1 MRPATLFLASGLIL
15 AIGCGPTPESTT
27 ENTVRA
33 VSTLSETTTTETVPP
48 FKPPAGLVEA
58 VTISI
63 AGDDRDRADVISVAN
78 EDEVG
83 LFTSIA
89 SCSLVEG
96 SGWFPLEIV
105 AADRTGSF
113 LRLWSHTYTPEG
125 LGAIEGELI
134 VRRPGRVSLAAA
146 VTVFVGDGET
156 SGSFTGTTDDGETI
170 SGEFECRGP
179 SSTSE
184 AEEHAD
190 AELSIRV
197 VDDVRVDEQRIRRLG
212 FRASSTQACPTSS
225 EGTSKRWQII
235 DAEHPVGGLT
245 AVRLLFNSATNQWS
259 GEFQVAQDV
268 VVVEQLAVAEMP
280 NGIVLSGVSTD
291 GLSVDGAL
299 SC

>member
-1 MRPATLFLASGLIL
+1 MRPASLFLASGLIL
-15 AIGCGPTPESTT
+15 AIGCGPTREATT
-27 ENTVRA
+27 DTTVGA
-33 VSTLSETTTTETVPP
+33 VRTLPETTATQTVPR

-63 AGDDRDRADVISVAN
+63 TGDDRDRADVITVAN
-78 EDEVG
+78 DDQIG
-83 LFTSIA
+83 LFTSVA
-89 SCSLVEG
+89 SCSLAEG

-134 VRRPGRVSLAAA
+134 AHYPDETSLGAA

-156 SGSFTGTTDDGETI
+156 SGSFTGTAVDGEAI
-170 SGEFECRGP
+170 AGEFECRRP
-179 SSTSE
+179 LSTSE
-184 AEEHAD
+184 AEDTAE

-197 VDDVRVDEQRIRRLG
+197 VDDDRFDDQRIRRLG
-212 FRASSTQACPTSS
+212 FRASSTQACPTSN
-225 EGTSKRWQII
+225 EGTSERWQII

-245 AVRLLFNSATNQWS
+245 AVRLLFNSARGNWS

-268 VVVEQLAVAEMP
+268 IVVEQLAVAEMP
-280 NGIVLSGVSTD
+280 NGIVFSGVSTD
-291 GLSVDGAL
+291 RLSVDGAL

>member
-1 MRPATLFLASGLIL
+1 MRPASLFLASGLIL

-27 ENTVRA
+27 ETTVRA

-134 VRRPGRVSLAAA
+134 VHRPGRVSLAAA

-156 SGSFTGTTDDGETI
+156 SGSFTGTTDDGEAI
-170 SGEFECRGP
+170 SGKFECLRP
-179 SSTSE
+179 FSTSE
-184 AEEHAD
+184 AEDNAD
-190 AELSIRV
+190 TELSIRV
-197 VDDVRVDEQRIRRLG
+197 VDDNRFDERRIRRLG
-212 FRASSTQACPTSS
+212 FRTSSTQVCPTSS
-225 EGTSKRWQII
+225 EGTSKRWQTI

-245 AVRLLFNSATNQWS
+245 
-259 GEFQVAQDV
+259 
-268 VVVEQLAVAEMP
+268 
-280 NGIVLSGVSTD
+280 LS
-291 GLSVDGAL
+291 LIHI
-299 SC
+299 

>member
-1 MRPATLFLASGLIL
+1 MRPASLFLASGLTL
-15 AIGCGPTPESTT
+15 AIGCGPAPE
-27 ENTVRA
+27 A
-33 VSTLSETTTTETVPP
+33 TTETTVGAVRTLPETTATQTVPT
-48 FKPPAGLVEA
+48 FEPPAGLVEA
-58 VTISI
+58 VTITI
-63 AGDDRDRADVISVAN
+63 TGDDRDRADVATVVN

-83 LFTSIA
+83 LFTSVA

-113 LRLWSHTYTPEG
+113 LRLWSHTYTPES

-134 VRRPGRVSLAAA
+134 LHYPDGTPLGGA

-156 SGSFTGTTDDGETI
+156 SGSFTGRTDDGEAI
-170 SGEFECRGP
+170 SGEFECRRP
-179 SSTSE
+179 LSTRE
-184 AEEHAD
+184 AEDDAD

-197 VDDVRVDEQRIRRLG
+197 ADDRFDEQRIRRLG
-212 FRASSTQACPTSS
+212 FRASSTQPCPTSS
-225 EGTSKRWQII
+225 DGTSKRWQII

-245 AVRLLFNSATNQWS
+245 AVRLLFNSSSDQWS

-268 VVVEQLAVAEMP
+268 VVVEELAVAEMP
-280 NGIVLSGVSTD
+280 NGVVFSGVSTD

>member
-1 MRPATLFLASGLIL
+1 M
-15 AIGCGPTPESTT
+15 
-27 ENTVRA
+27 
-33 VSTLSETTTTETVPP
+33 STLSETTTTGTVPP

-113 LRLWSHTYTPEG
+113 LRLWSHTYTPQS

-134 VRRPGRVSLAAA
+134 VHRPGRVSLAAA

-197 VDDVRVDEQRIRRLG
+197 VDDDRVGEQRIRRLG

-268 VVVEQLAVAEMP
+268 VVVEQLVVAEMP
-280 NGIVLSGVSTD
+280 KGIVLSGVSTD

>member
-1 MRPATLFLASGLIL
+1 MRPASLFLASGLIL
-15 AIGCGPTPESTT
+15 AIGCGPAPEATT
-27 ENTVRA
+27 ETTVGA
-33 VSTLSETTTTETVPP
+33 VRTLPETTATETVPP
-48 FKPPAGLVEA
+48 FEPPAGLVEA

-63 AGDDRDRADVISVAN
+63 TGDDRDRDDVITVAN

-105 AADRTGSF
+105 AADRMGSF
-113 LRLWSHTYTPEG
+113 LRLWSHTYSPEG

-134 VRRPGRVSLAAA
+134 VHHPDRASLAAA
-146 VTVFVGDGET
+146 VTVFVGDSET

-170 SGEFECRGP
+170 SGEFECLRP
-179 SSTSE
+179 FSTSE
-184 AEEHAD
+184 AEDNAD
-190 AELSIRV
+190 TELSIRV
-197 VDDVRVDEQRIRRLG
+197 VDDNRFDERRIRRLG
-212 FRASSTQACPTSS
+212 FRTSSTQACPTSS
-225 EGTSKRWQII
+225 EGTSKRWQTI

-245 AVRLLFNSATNQWS
+245 TTRLLFNSATNQWS
-259 GEFQVAQDV
+259 GEFQIAQNVVA
-268 VVVEQLAVAEMP
+268 VEELAVAEMP
-280 NGIVLSGVSTD
+280 SGIVFSGMSTD

>member
-1 MRPATLFLASGLIL
+1 VRPASLFLASGLIL
-15 AIGCGPTPESTT
+15 AIGCGPTPEATT
-27 ENTVRA
+27 ETTVGA
-33 VSTLSETTTTETVPP
+33 VRTLPETTATQTVPP
-48 FKPPAGLVEA
+48 FEPPAGLVEA
-58 VTISI
+58 VTITI
-63 AGDDRDRADVISVAN
+63 TGDDPDRADVATVVN
-78 EDEVG
+78 DEEVG
-83 LFTSIA
+83 LFTSVA

-134 VRRPGRVSLAAA
+134 VRHPDGTSLGAV
-146 VTVFVGDGET
+146 VTVFVGDGKT
-156 SGSFTGTTDDGETI
+156 SGSFTGTGVDGGTI
-170 SGEFECRGP
+170 SGEFECRRP
-179 SSTSE
+179 LSTSE
-184 AEEHAD
+184 AEDNAD

-197 VDDVRVDEQRIRRLG
+197 VDDARFDERRIRRLG

-225 EGTSKRWQII
+225 DGTSKRWQII

-245 AVRLLFNSATNQWS
+245 AVRLLFNSASDQWS

-268 VVVEQLAVAEMP
+268 VVVEELAVAEMP
-280 NGIVLSGVSTD
+280 NGIVFSGVSTD
-291 GLSVDGAL
+291 RLRVDGAL

>member
-1 MRPATLFLASGLIL
+1 MRPASLFLASGLIV
-15 AIGCGPTPESTT
+15 AIGCGPTPEVTT
-27 ENTVRA
+27 ETTVRA
-33 VSTLSETTTTETVPP
+33 ARTLSETTTETIPP
-48 FKPPAGLVEA
+48 FNPPAGLVEA

-63 AGDDRDRADVISVAN
+63 AGDGRDRADVIAVAN

-170 SGEFECRGP
+170 YCYYGGVVRMTEELAARSAAGEVLTDADMYLRSAPNFE
-179 SSTSE
+179 
-184 AEEHAD
+184 
-190 AELSIRV
+190 
-197 VDDVRVDEQRIRRLG
+197 
-212 FRASSTQACPTSS
+212 TSS
-225 EGTSKRWQII
+225 EKYGWLNDIM
-235 DAEHPVGGLT
+235 AVGKMTRFGAGQL
-245 AVRLLFNSATNQWS
+245 NY
-259 GEFQVAQDV
+259 QVY
-268 VVVEQLAVAEMP
+268 EIL
-280 NGIVLSGVSTD
+280 
-291 GLSVDGAL
+291 
-299 SC
+299 

>member
-1 MRPATLFLASGLIL
+1 MRPASLFLASGLIL
-15 AIGCGPTPESTT
+15 AIGCGPAPEATT
-27 ENTVRA
+27 ETNVGAIR
-33 VSTLSETTTTETVPP
+33 SLPETTATETVPP
-48 FKPPAGLVEA
+48 FEPPAGLVEA
-58 VTISI
+58 VTILI
-63 AGDDRDRADVISVAN
+63 TGDDRDDVITVGN

-113 LRLWSHTYTPEG
+113 LRLWSHRYTPAG

-170 SGEFECRGP
+170 SGEFECRG
-179 SSTSE
+179 SLSTSE

-197 VDDVRVDEQRIRRLG
+197 VDNDRVDEQRIRRLG

-245 AVRLLFNSATNQWS
+245 AVRLVFNSATNQWS

-268 VVVEQLAVAEMP
+268 VVVEQLVVAEMP

>member
-1 MRPATLFLASGLIL
+1 MRPASLFLASGLIL
-15 AIGCGPTPESTT
+15 AIGCGPAPEAPT
-27 ENTVRA
+27 ETNAGAVR
-33 VSTLSETTTTETVPP
+33 SLPETTATETVPP
-48 FKPPAGLVEA
+48 FEPPAGLVEA
-58 VTISI
+58 VTILI
-63 AGDDRDRADVISVAN
+63 PGDDRDDVITVAN

-134 VRRPGRVSLAAA
+134 VRRPDRVSLAAA

-156 SGSFTGTTDDGETI
+156 SGSFTGTTGDGEAI
-170 SGEFECRGP
+170 SGKFECLRP
-179 SSTSE
+179 LSTSE
-184 AEEHAD
+184 AEGNAD
-190 AELSIRV
+190 AEVSIRV
-197 VDDVRVDEQRIRRLG
+197 VDDDHFDERRIRRLG
-212 FRASSTQACPTSS
+212 FRTSSTQACPTSS

-235 DAEHPVGGLT
+235 DAEQPVGGLT
-245 AVRLLFNSATNQWS
+245 TTRLLFNSATNQWS
-259 GEFQVAQDV
+259 GEFKIAQDV
-268 VVVEQLAVAEMP
+268 VVVEELAVAEMR
-280 NGIVLSGVSTD
+280 NGIVFSGMNAD

-299 SC
+299 RC

>member
-1 MRPATLFLASGLIL
+1 MRPASLFLASGLIV
-15 AIGCGPTPESTT
+15 AIGCGPTPEVTT
-27 ENTVRA
+27 ETTVRA
-33 VSTLSETTTTETVPP
+33 ARTLSETTTTETVPP
-48 FKPPAGLVEA
+48 FNPPAGLVEA

-63 AGDDRDRADVISVAN
+63 AGDGRDRADVIAVAN

-156 SGSFTGTTDDGETI
+156 SGSFTGTTRDGEAI
-170 SGEFECRGP
+170 SGKFECLRP
-179 SSTSE
+179 LSTSE
-184 AEEHAD
+184 AEGNAD
-190 AELSIRV
+190 AEVSIRV
-197 VDDVRVDEQRIRRLG
+197 VDDDHFDERRIRRLG
-212 FRASSTQACPTSS
+212 FRTSSTQACPTSS

-235 DAEHPVGGLT
+235 DAEQPVGGLT
-245 AVRLLFNSATNQWS
+245 TTRLLFNSATNQWS
-259 GEFQVAQDV
+259 GEFKIAQDV
-268 VVVEQLAVAEMP
+268 VVVEELAVAEMQ
-280 NGIVLSGVSTD
+280 NGIVFSGMNAD

-299 SC
+299 RC

>member
-1 MRPATLFLASGLIL
+1 MRPASLFLASGLIV
-15 AIGCGPTPESTT
+15 AIGCGPTPEVTT
-27 ENTVRA
+27 ETTVRA
-33 VSTLSETTTTETVPP
+33 ARTLSETTTTETVPP
-48 FKPPAGLVEA
+48 FNPPAGLVEA

-63 AGDDRDRADVISVAN
+63 AGDGRDRADVIAVAN

-96 SGWFPLEIV
+96 SGWFPFEIV

-113 LRLWSHTYTPEG
+113 LRLWSHTYTPAG

-134 VRRPGRVSLAAA
+134 VHHPDRASLAAA

-170 SGEFECRGP
+170 SGEFECRG
-179 SSTSE
+179 SLSTSE

-197 VDDVRVDEQRIRRLG
+197 VDNDRVDEQRIRRLG

-235 DAEHPVGGLT
+235 DAEQPVGGLT
-245 AVRLLFNSATNQWS
+245 TTRLLFNSATNQWS
-259 GEFQVAQDV
+259 GEFKIAQDV
-268 VVVEQLAVAEMP
+268 VVVEELAVAEMQ
-280 NGIVLSGVSTD
+280 NGIVFSGMNAD

-299 SC
+299 RC